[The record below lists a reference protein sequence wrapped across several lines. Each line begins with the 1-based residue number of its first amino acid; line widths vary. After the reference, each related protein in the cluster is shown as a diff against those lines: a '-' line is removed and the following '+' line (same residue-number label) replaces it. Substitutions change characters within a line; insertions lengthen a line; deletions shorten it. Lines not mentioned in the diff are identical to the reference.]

1 LLWLI
6 AFGSALFIYA
16 SLATSRRRKQRLV
29 DRTWR
34 NEAPNRVRARLAL
47 ARIDIDDAT
56 ASAIAGAFFDALY
69 EGYGV
74 RTFGQLMRAMTKSA
88 GSDSERI
95 ARAACEKAAEFLP
108 ETSRLSGAALIRG
121 AIEDAGSAAQSA
133 GEQSGEI

>member
-1 LLWLI
+1 LLWVI
-6 AFGSALFIYA
+6 ALGSALFIYA

-34 NEAPNRVRARLAL
+34 NEAPNRVRARLTL

-74 RTFGQLMRAMTKSA
+74 RTFGPLLRAMTVA
-88 GSDSERI
+88 DGSDSERI
-95 ARAACEKAAEFLP
+95 ARAASEKAAEFM
-108 ETSRLSGAALIRG
+108 
-121 AIEDAGSAAQSA
+121 Q
-133 GEQSGEI
+133 